1 MIEQTVKNADTDAK
15 KLNTNGLEYYR
26 YTGADALEEDNGDGI
41 FLGPLKSFAV
51 KADCRLTFDEIQ
63 SAVKILSYFWKTKVR
78 GNESLTEWTT
88 PDNETIIFSH
98 GLLDD
103 SANSA
108 LSKSGHP
115 RVRFAQFVTELN
127 KNLASGTTPRKHGT
141 RLENG
146 ITRFENGVNK
156 QISFTVWVD
165 EVRQVKE
172 VEEEVVVAE
181 EPPAKLSAEIA
192 AEVRAIAGGPRDV
205 LIPTNATVNAQ
216 VPAWEEEP
224 ESFLTKDAG
233 DLTFN
238 EVKDLLAAL
247 KLANRR
253 ASDAEAEN
261 EDLRLKLENI
271 RLLLK

>member
-1 MIEQTVKNADTDAK
+1 MIEKTVKNADTDAK
-15 KLNTNGLEYYR
+15 KLNTAGLEYYR
-26 YTGADALEEDNGDGI
+26 YTGADALEEGEGDGI
-41 FLGPLKSFAV
+41 FLGSMKSFAI
-51 KADCRLTFDEIQ
+51 KADCRLNFDEIQ
-63 SAVKILSYFWKTKVR
+63 DTVKILSYFWKKTVR

-88 PDNETIIFSH
+88 PDNEVIIFNH
-98 GLLDD
+98 GIVDD

-108 LSKSGHP
+108 MSKSGHP
-115 RVRFAQFVTELN
+115 RIRFAQFVADLN
-127 KNLASGTTPRKHGT
+127 KNVAQGTTPRTHGT
-141 RLENG
+141 RLVNG
-146 ITRFENGVNK
+146 VTRFENGVNK

-165 EVRQVKE
+165 EVQQVKE
-172 VEEEVVVAE
+172 VEEVVQKVT
-181 EPPAKLSAEIA
+181 PVKLSEEIA

-205 LIPTNATVNAQ
+205 LIPTNATMNAHA
-216 VPAWEEEP
+216 PAWEEEP

-261 EDLRLKLENI
+261 EGLRQKLENI
-271 RLLLK
+271 RVLLK